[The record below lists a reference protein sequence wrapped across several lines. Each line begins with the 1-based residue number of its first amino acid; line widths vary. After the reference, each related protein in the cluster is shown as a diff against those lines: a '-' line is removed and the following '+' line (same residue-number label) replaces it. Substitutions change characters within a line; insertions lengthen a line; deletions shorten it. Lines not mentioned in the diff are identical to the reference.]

1 MALDANIR
9 GSTSGLGAEVTSLNH
24 LKVTTETNVET
35 NPTNVG
41 GIRIFS
47 ENDAGNITGTPYLQ
61 APETSDDYRL
71 RVGMD
76 SLLFDKTFSE
86 ITTIDSSTVK
96 IPILP
101 VGMTMT
107 LASGFLTL
115 NASLAATA
123 ATNFIPIQT
132 QRYFRVRATSPLYVE
147 ITGNLTGLPI
157 TNQVFEAGLFLNN
170 GVAQP
175 QDGVWFQV
183 TSAGVIGVLAYNGTF
198 TQTGVLVPPES
209 LPIASNGTYL
219 IVINSSY
226 VEFWVDD
233 VLFGELEVPAG
244 QATPFLSD
252 SLPVTIQARNS
263 GIVSATSQAAIRIGD
278 IGVTAGDIASN
289 RSWAAQMAG
298 MGQHCTQGQAGGTM
312 GSTAAYPNATA
323 ATVVTG
329 GAISQSAAIA
339 TGLGGQ
345 AGLVAAVPGADGIIY
360 AFQNPIGSVSQPPR
374 NLTIF
379 GIRISA
385 ANIGAAAGASGSV
398 LSWSLA
404 YGATGGTIPP
414 LTQTEVITLVA
425 ATVKS
430 YRRVPLGLSGI
441 PSAAAIGY
449 QAGDIVAKF
458 DAPITVLPGEWVVVT
473 AKFIAGLA
481 TASQVIW
488 TTCMIDGHFD

>member
-1 MALDANIR
+1 MALDTNIR

-24 LKVTTETNVET
+24 LKVTTETNVAT

-41 GIRIFS
+41 AIRIIS
-47 ENDAGNITGTPYLQ
+47 ENDPGTVTGTPYLQ

-71 RVGMD
+71 RVGVD

-86 ITTIDSSTVK
+86 TALDNATMK
-96 IPILP
+96 IPTLP

-115 NASLAATA
+115 NAGLAATA

-147 ITGNLTGLPI
+147 ITGNLTAIPI

-170 GVAQP
+170 GVSQP
-175 QDGVWFQV
+175 LDGVWFQA
-183 TSAGVIGVLAYNGTF
+183 TSAGVIGVLAYNGTI

-209 LPIASNGTYL
+209 LPIANNGTYL

-226 VEFWVDD
+226 VEFWIDD
-233 VLFGELEVPAG
+233 VLYGEVDVPAG

-252 SLPVTIQARNS
+252 ALPVTVQARNS
-263 GIVSATSQAAIRIGD
+263 GIVSASNQAALRIGD

-289 RSWAAQMAG
+289 RSWAAQMSG
-298 MGQHCTQGQAGGTM
+298 MGQHSSQAQAGATM
-312 GSTAAYPNATA
+312 GTTAAYPNATA

-329 GAISQSAAIA
+329 GAISQTAAIA

-360 AFQNPIGSVSQPPR
+360 AYQNPVGSVSQPPR

-379 GIRISA
+379 GVRISA

-404 YGATGGTIPP
+404 YGATGGALPG
-414 LTQTEVITLVA
+414 LTQADVVTLSA
-425 ATVKS
+425 LTVKS
-430 YRRVPLGLSGI
+430 YRRVPLGLTGI

-449 QAGDIVAKF
+449 QAPDIVANF
-458 DAPITVLPGEWVVVT
+458 NVPITVLPGEWVVIA

>member
-24 LKVTTETNVET
+24 LKVTTETNVEA

-41 GIRIFS
+41 AIRIFS
-47 ENDAGNITGTPYLQ
+47 ENDAGSITGTPYLQ
-61 APETSDDYRL
+61 APECSDDFRL

-76 SLLFDKTFSE
+76 SLLFDHTFSE
-86 ITTIDSSTVK
+86 VALDSSTVK

-123 ATNFIPIQT
+123 NTNFIPIQT

-147 ITGNLTGLPI
+147 ITGNLTGIPI

-170 GVAQP
+170 GVSQP

-183 TSAGVIGVLAYNGTF
+183 TSAGVIGVLAYNGTL
-198 TQTGVLVPPES
+198 TQTGILVSPGN
-209 LPIASNGTYL
+209 LPISTNGTYL

-233 VLFGELEVPAG
+233 ILYGEIDVPGG
-244 QATPFLSD
+244 QATPFLTD
-252 SLPVTIQARNS
+252 ALPVTVQARNA
-263 GIVSATSQAAIRIGD
+263 GVVSATSQAAIRIGD

-289 RSWAAQMAG
+289 RSWAAQMSG
-298 MGQHCTQGQAGGTM
+298 MGQHCSQAQSGATM
-312 GSTAAYPNATA
+312 GSTSAYPNATA

-345 AGLVAAVPGADGIIY
+345 AGIIAAVPGADGIIY
-360 AFQNPIGSVSQPPR
+360 AYQNPAGSVTQPPR
-374 NLTIF
+374 NLAIF
-379 GIRISA
+379 GFRIA
-385 ANIGAAAGASGSV
+385 ATNIGAAAGASGSV

-414 LTQTEVITLVA
+414 LTQAEVVTLVA
-425 ATVKS
+425 LTVKG
-430 YRRVPLGLSGI
+430 YRRVPLGLTGI

-458 DAPITVLPGEWVVVT
+458 DAPITVLPGEWVVIT

-488 TTCMIDGHFD
+488 TNCMIDGHFD